1 MMQLYLIRHG
11 EPDWQQ
17 LGAEAQ
23 DGRAGSLAPLTALG
37 RLQMDAI
44 AADYRLQEADAI
56 ISSSY
61 TRCLESAAR
70 LSRQLNKQLFVE
82 HALHEW
88 LPSRTHALRTDR
100 RLLRRAGAD
109 LRRELEG
116 GAPAGG
122 RPWESL
128 SEVRDRAVAALTP
141 YAGYGSCIVLT
152 HQVVISALLGSDRP
166 ISHAEIV
173 ECVLPPPAV
182 STATAGSA
190 PGGYASRGG
199 PDGKLDS

>member
-1 MMQLYLIRHG
+1 ERLGRSTVKHHSGKPGAAAIIPGTAPGSCSGARNEVGKQEGGMMQLYLIRHG

-82 HALHEW
+82 HARSEE
-88 LPSRTHALRTDR
+88 R
-100 RLLRRAGAD
+100 RVGE
-109 LRRELEG
+109 RE
-116 GAPAGG
+116 
-122 RPWESL
+122 RQ
-128 SEVRDRAVAALTP
+128 R
-141 YAGYGSCIVLT
+141 
-152 HQVVISALLGSDRP
+152 SDTTR
-166 ISHAEIV
+166 
-173 ECVLPPPAV
+173 
-182 STATAGSA
+182 
-190 PGGYASRGG
+190 
-199 PDGKLDS
+199 